1 MECLA
6 HCNRMIIIDINIYD
20 IYIYIYIFIY
30 LFIYMLTSIVCIRN

>member
-20 IYIYIYIFIY
+20 IYIYI
-30 LFIYMLTSIVCIRN
+30 LFIYMLTNIVCIRN